1 MEKKR
6 KKEISQ
12 QLFSK
17 VVLQLTKWFFQL
29 PLTFSPYTLYN
40 IYKIHTKIIPRFPE
54 PKNKTQDRD
63 KIVSKNP
70 VSNPFPA
77 IYPVIE
83 ESRNG
88 GSLERADHEMCNAV
102 ARVVTCRWLRS
113 KPDLLPPPPVHVS
126 KWATLWII
134 LTLARSTPSTNPQ
147 RGDGPRR
154 GNGVSAIY
162 IL

>member
-29 PLTFSPYTLYN
+29 PLTFAPYTLYN
-40 IYKIHTKIIPRFPE
+40 IYKIHTKRIPRSPE
-54 PKNKTQDRD
+54 PKKKTQDRD

-70 VSNPFPA
+70 VSRDLPRHRGIAERRIVGTRGP
-77 IYPVIE
+77 
-83 ESRNG
+83 RNVQRCG
-88 GSLERADHEMCNAV
+88 
-102 ARVVTCRWLRS
+102 TCRHVSLATVKARFTPS
-113 KPDLLPPPPVHVS
+113 PPPVHVS